1 MIFFNQGVGMKVSEG
16 KWFGPWASCIVTIL
30 IEALFSEIILNVDT
44 CRYFDIPGI
53 FFPVFQPVISIAKP
67 GEIRKEYE
75 EQLKK
80 VCLDF
85 LFFLKPIYISEIS
98 K

>member
-1 MIFFNQGVGMKVSEG
+1 MAH
-16 KWFGPWASCIVTIL
+16 GPLVLIVTIL
-30 IEALFSEIILNVDT
+30 IEALFSEIILNDT

-80 VCLDF
+80 VCLIF
-85 LFFLKPIYISEIS
+85 FALFKIYLYF
-98 K
+98 

>member
-1 MIFFNQGVGMKVSEG
+1 MLIHVG
-16 KWFGPWASCIVTIL
+16 IL
-30 IEALFSEIILNVDT
+30 IF
-44 CRYFDIPGI
+44 

-80 VCLDF
+80 VCLIF
-85 LFFLKPIYISEIS
+85 FALFKIYIYF
-98 K
+98 